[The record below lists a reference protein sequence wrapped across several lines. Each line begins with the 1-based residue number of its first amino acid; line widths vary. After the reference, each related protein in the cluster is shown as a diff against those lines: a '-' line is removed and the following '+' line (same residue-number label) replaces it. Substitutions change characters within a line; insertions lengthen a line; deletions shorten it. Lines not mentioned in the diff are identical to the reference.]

1 MVHMFSCYFEFENI
15 YTMSFF
21 FFFFFND
28 TATTEIY
35 TLSLHDALPIS
46 RIARGLF
53 DALGLERAH
62 WVGTSM
68 GGAIG
73 TVCASGLFEPSLRA
87 RIATLVLNDNAP
99 QLAESALARI
109 RSYAGQPPA
118 FDTVG
123 ELEAFFRQA
132 YRPYGW
138 LSDSEW
144 RKLTETSVRRL
155 PDGRVDRK

>member
-1 MVHMFSCYFEFENI
+1 M
-15 YTMSFF
+15 
-21 FFFFFND
+21 
-28 TATTEIY
+28 
-35 TLSLHDALPIS
+35 DALAQFLAGQGWRVICPDTPGRGLS
-46 RIARGLF
+46 QWSRAPREEYRLGFYARIARGLF

-109 RSYAGQPPA
+109 RRSEEH
-118 FDTVG
+118 TS
-123 ELEAFFRQA
+123 ELQSQSN
-132 YRPYGW
+132 
-138 LSDSEW
+138 L
-144 RKLTETSVRRL
+144 VCRL
-155 PDGRVDRK
+155 LLEKKKTKSKRYVM